1 MLSSPVQKKKNQTM
15 AVRVDTKF
23 NTKERSGFDLDTKMD
38 EINPIKYNKDYTGL
52 QTTRNR
58 ARNREIGE
66 I

>member
-1 MLSSPVQKKKNQTM
+1 M